1 MTNASPHLTRYQT
14 LLTAERPRVYMPYY
28 TLGYPT
34 EAMTLK
40 VIRTLI
46 DNGAH
51 GLELGLPFRDA
62 VADGPIIQAA
72 ANEALDRGFCVEK
85 ALGLITKIRAM
96 NDTIPLTLMC
106 YYNMVVAR
114 GVEKFIRDFAKAG
127 IDGIL
132 IPDLPPERA
141 EEIWPAARKHGIATI
156 FIASVLSDAA
166 RLQKIAAIAS
176 GFVYVVPRLG
186 ITGLNQKFAA
196 HLDEVFA
203 RIHAATP
210 LPLIAGFGIAEP
222 AHAAEMF
229 AAGANGVISGSKI
242 VKLVGE
248 AYAKDKKTDLATLA
262 RHTRSMVKATR

>member
-1 MTNASPHLTRYQT
+1 MSSRYDS
-14 LLTAERPRVYMPYY
+14 LTAGPKKHVYMPYF

-34 EAMTLK
+34 EALSLK

-46 DNGAH
+46 EEGVD

-72 ANEALDRGFCVEK
+72 ANQALDRGFTVDK
-85 ALGLITKIRAM
+85 ALELVRKIRALAP
-96 NDTIPLTLMC
+96 TLPLTLMC
-106 YYNMVVAR
+106 YYNMLVAR

-141 EEIWPAARKHGIATI
+141 EEILPAAKKHGVQTI
-156 FIASVLSDAA
+156 FIASLLSDAA
-166 RLQKIAAIAS
+166 RLKTIAAVAS

-186 ITGLNQKFAA
+186 ITGLTQNF
-196 HLDEVFA
+196 DEDLAGVFK
-203 RIHAATP
+203 RIRKATP

-222 AHAAEMF
+222 AHATQMF
-229 AAGANGVISGSKI
+229 EAGATGAISGSKV
-242 VKLVGE
+242 VKLVTD
-248 AYAKDKKTDLATLA
+248 AYAKDKKTDFASLR
-262 RHTRSMVKATR
+262 RHTRQMLKTTG